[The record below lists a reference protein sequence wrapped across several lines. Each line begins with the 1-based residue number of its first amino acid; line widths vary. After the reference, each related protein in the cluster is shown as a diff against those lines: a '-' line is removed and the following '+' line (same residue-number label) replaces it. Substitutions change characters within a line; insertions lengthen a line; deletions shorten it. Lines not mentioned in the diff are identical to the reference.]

1 MIKVALLIGVGE
13 YLEDS
18 GFKSLPAPSK
28 DILAM
33 KGVLEH
39 PEMGGFDEVTILV
52 NPTQSEMGIKI
63 ETWLMERKSDD
74 LAVLFYSGHGAKNER
89 RELYLSAKDTRKQRE
104 KLIQSTAISA
114 ESLSKWIQ
122 DSYVTRFVLFLDC
135 CFSGAFGN
143 LLLRDDSS
151 VANELE
157 NQLGA
162 EGRVVLASSS
172 SLQYSFEEQG
182 ADLSIYTRYIVEGIE
197 TGAADLDDDGK
208 ISIKELHDYASQR
221 VYAANK
227 NMTPRIITLK
237 DQGFDIV
244 LAKSPKN
251 DPKLQ
256 YRKEVENWAKQEA
269 ERWIEQRNIKFSIPT
284 RKLLNLKQRQL
295 SISAPEAQKI
305 EAEALQPFQD
315 YERQLKEYEDT
326 LVETLNAER
335 YPFNRTIEEALKAYQ
350 ASLALKPENVEAI
363 KRRVLPVERIEQEV
377 KLQESQNLQ
386 EHQAIA
392 AERSTVLWVDD
403 HPNNNI
409 HERQALEALG
419 INFVLAVSTE
429 EALERLNQQK
439 FDAIISDM
447 GRPLDNQAGYTLL
460 DKLRSSG
467 NQTSFVIYA
476 GSKTPEHIGESRRR
490 GAIGCTN
497 NPNELFE
504 MVLSAVGRRRLKSE
518 ECS

>member
-1 MIKVALLIGVGE
+1 MAKVALLIGVGE
-13 YLEDS
+13 YLEGS
-18 GFKSLPAPSK
+18 GFKSLPAPPK
-28 DILAM
+28 DVAAM
-33 KGVLEH
+33 KRVLEH
-39 PEMGGFDEVTILV
+39 PEMGGFDEVAILV
-52 NPTQSEMGIKI
+52 NPTQSEMAIKI

-74 LAVLFYSGHGAKNER
+74 LAVLFYSGHGAKNEQ
-89 RELYLSAKDTRKQRE
+89 RELYFSAKDTRKLKE
-104 KLIQSTAISA
+104 KLIQATAVSA
-114 ESLSKWIQ
+114 ESLNKWIQ
-122 DSYVTRFVLFLDC
+122 YSYVTRFVLFLDC

-151 VANELE
+151 VGTELE

-182 ADLSIYTRYIVEGIE
+182 IDLSIYTRYIVEGIE
-197 TGAADLDDDGK
+197 TGAADSDNDGK
-208 ISIKELHDYASQR
+208 ISIKELHEYASER

-256 YRKEVENWAKQEA
+256 YRKEVEDWAKQEA
-269 ERWIEQRNIKFSIPT
+269 ERWIEQRNIKFSVPT
-284 RKLLNLKQRQL
+284 RRLLNLRQL
-295 SISAPEAQKI
+295 QLKISAPEAEKV
-305 EAEALQPFQD
+305 EAEVLQPFQD
-315 YERQLKEYEDT
+315 YERQLQEYEDT
-326 LVETLNAER
+326 LVETLSAEG

-363 KRRVLPVERIEQEV
+363 KRRLLPVDKIEPEM
-377 KLQESQNLQ
+377 KLMESQKL
-386 EHQAIA
+386 HQNQTNAA
-392 AERSTVLWVDD
+392 AESSTVLWVDD
-403 HPNNNI
+403 RPKNNI
-409 HERQALEALG
+409 HERLALEALG

-429 EALERLNQQK
+429 EALEKLNKHK

-447 GRPLDNQAGYTLL
+447 GRPFDAQAGYTLL
-460 DKLRSSG
+460 GKLRSSG
-467 NQTSFVIYA
+467 NQTPFVIYA
-476 GSKTPEHIGESRRR
+476 SSKTPEHVAESQRR

-497 NPNELFE
+497 NPHELFE
-504 MVLSAVGRRRLKSE
+504 MLLSAVGRPKHSAADG
-518 ECS
+518 